1 MGTEV
6 TALAILFVV
15 ISVIMKLFTLLINS
29 WIEKSKA
36 CAQCS
41 NQIQELQNTCESNKK
56 DLQEIKQLLSK
67 YKQEAT
73 HD

>member
-36 CAQCS
+36 CTQCS
-41 NQIQELQNTCESNKK
+41 NQIQELQNICESNKK
-56 DLQEIKQLLSK
+56 VLQEIKQLLSEQ
-67 YKQEAT
+67 KQEAT
-73 HD
+73 HV